1 MTLLHARHARDAL
14 LNYEQTRLSSR
25 LKLNVALWEISA
37 LSGIEAM
44 ISGAGFIIDFA
55 KAVTT
60 IFDVITA
67 YRNVK
72 SCEND
77 DNE

>member
-1 MTLLHARHARDAL
+1 MTLLHARHVRDVL
-14 LNYEQTRLSSR
+14 LNYERTRLSSR

-55 KAVTT
+55 KVMKI
-60 IFDVITA
+60 IFYNNRISLS
-67 YRNVK
+67 K
-72 SCEND
+72 CEIL
-77 DNE
+77 